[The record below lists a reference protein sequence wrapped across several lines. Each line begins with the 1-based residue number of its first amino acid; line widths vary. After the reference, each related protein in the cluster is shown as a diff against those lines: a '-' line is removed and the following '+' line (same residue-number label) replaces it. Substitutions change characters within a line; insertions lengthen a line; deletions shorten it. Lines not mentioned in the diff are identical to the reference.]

1 MTGEIHPFTVTKFD
15 AAPAGAE
22 ENSCNSCVL
31 TPARSAPEDAEPSGN
46 RIHEST
52 MHAEEKHLI
61 DGLFSRL
68 REVEGHTAAREVQ
81 AEALINEHLARQP
94 AAPYYMAQA
103 IIVQEN
109 ALQQLDGRVRELEAE
124 LEALK
129 RAQQS
134 APPASSGGFLA
145 GLFGGSRNPAPAT
158 TQPVSDTPSSQPARS
173 GWQEPSAGSRP
184 GFARPGAAQP
194 GFAQRSGAAQQG
206 GGFLAGALQTAAGV
220 AGGMLLGN
228 LLMDMFQ
235 GDEAEQVAEQAPA
248 AADEQALAAEEPV
261 AQEEYYADGG
271 EEGDFFADDEDF
283 V

>member
-1 MTGEIHPFTVTKFD
+1 MAGEIHPFTVTKFD

-68 REVEGHTAAREVQ
+68 REVEGHTAAREAQ

-173 GWQEPSAGSRP
+173 GWQEPSAGRPSRLRPPGRRPAWVCPALRRRAAGWRLPRRRPADRRRRGRRHAAGQPADGHVPGRRGRAAGRTGSRP
-184 GFARPGAAQP
+184 PPTNR
-194 GFAQRSGAAQQG
+194 R
-206 GGFLAGALQTAAGV
+206 
-220 AGGMLLGN
+220 
-228 LLMDMFQ
+228 
-235 GDEAEQVAEQAPA
+235 
-248 AADEQALAAEEPV
+248 
-261 AQEEYYADGG
+261 
-271 EEGDFFADDEDF
+271 
-283 V
+283 